1 MTINR
6 QIIMKTRPEGMPKHE
21 NFEIIE
27 NKIPDI
33 RHGEVLI
40 KILWLSLDPYM
51 RGRMSKAKSYAA
63 SLNEGDLI
71 VGGAVGRVINSETS
85 QYKEGDIVEGFTLGW
100 QEYAIATPATI
111 RKINPELAP
120 IQTAVGV
127 LGMPGMTAFFGLL
140 HVGKPIPGDT
150 VVVSAASGAVGQLVG
165 QIAKIAGCHVV
176 GIAGGQ
182 EKCDFLTNS
191 LNFDA
196 AIDYK
201 NENVDDMLDKYCPNG
216 VNVYFDNV
224 GGSITDSVINKL
236 ANYARVAVCGV
247 ISQYNLIEEYSIKKI
262 YPEQINVEIKPTKI
276 IAKIAGN
283 NNFLV
288 GSNGKLISNE
298 YNDEK
303 LPFLFGKFNSESFI
317 LFKNIVNK
325 SEFNF
330 KNFSSIN
337 YYSSNRWDIQTNNG
351 ILIKLPEENL
361 IKALKAAHK
370 IINNDK
376 FKDVKII
383 DLRISNQIIMQ

>member
-1 MTINR
+1 
-6 QIIMKTRPEGMPKHE
+6 
-21 NFEIIE
+21 
-27 NKIPDI
+27 
-33 RHGEVLI
+33 
-40 KILWLSLDPYM
+40 M

-111 RKINPELAP
+111 RKINPDLAP

-182 EKCDFLTNS
+182 EKCKFLTNS

-247 ISQYNLIEEYSIKKI
+247 ISQYNLTAPEPGLRTHRAMLTNQATTEGFLVFQFAQKYHIAIERIAKWIKDG
-262 YPEQINVEIKPTKI
+262 KI
-276 IAKIAGN
+276 IYKEDIVEGIENAPEAFIG
-283 NNFLV
+283 LM
-288 GSNGKLISNE
+288 NGKN
-298 YNDEK
+298 
-303 LPFLFGKFNSESFI
+303 FGK
-317 LFKNIVNK
+317 L
-325 SEFNF
+325 
-330 KNFSSIN
+330 
-337 YYSSNRWDIQTNNG
+337 
-351 ILIKLPEENL
+351 LIKVS
-361 IKALKAAHK
+361 
-370 IINNDK
+370 D
-376 FKDVKII
+376 
-383 DLRISNQIIMQ
+383 

>member
-6 QIIMKTRPEGMPKHE
+6 QIIMKTRPEGMPKQE

-247 ISQYNLIEEYSIKKI
+247 ISQYNLTAPEPGLRTHRAMLTNQATTEGFLVFQFAQKYHIAIER
-262 YPEQINVEIKPTKI
+262 
-276 IAKIAGN
+276 IAKWIKDGKITYKEDIVEGIENAPEAFIGLMKGK
-283 NNFLV
+283 NF
-288 GSNGKLISNE
+288 GKL
-298 YNDEK
+298 
-303 LPFLFGKFNSESFI
+303 
-317 LFKNIVNK
+317 
-325 SEFNF
+325 
-330 KNFSSIN
+330 
-337 YYSSNRWDIQTNNG
+337 
-351 ILIKLPEENL
+351 LIKVS
-361 IKALKAAHK
+361 
-370 IINNDK
+370 D
-376 FKDVKII
+376 
-383 DLRISNQIIMQ
+383 